1 MDEEEKYWRDFE
13 KVYVHNV
20 YECISSKIDEFEE
33 ISKNN
38 PKKTTDS
45 AENGTDIN
53 SKDNL
58 FTAQNK
64 DGLDNRLRIKNEKS
78 HQPWPKVK
86 KFLLKLEPNSLIA
99 DIGCG
104 EGKYLNINTESFT
117 IGCDRSISLAKL
129 AAFRH
134 QQTLNQNQVTICD
147 NLNLPYRSDLFDA
160 VISIGVIHHISTHK
174 RRVKAVQELN
184 RILTTGGKLMIYVW
198 AMEQRIRKFN
208 SQDVLVPTLSTS
220 FKKKTKSINE
230 ETEKTYQGKYDKYI
244 KLIRIIYIFK
254 YQYIRNKQ

>member
-1 MDEEEKYWRDFE
+1 MGEEEKYWRDFE

-33 ISKNN
+33 LTKNGCNNDQKIIKSSSTDPEN
-38 PKKTTDS
+38 PS
-45 AENGTDIN
+45 LQNGMIV
-53 SKDNL
+53 SKDLLTVEKTNGL
-58 FTAQNK
+58 NQSLKNK
-64 DGLDNRLRIKNEKS
+64 NKRS

-104 EGKYLNINTESFT
+104 EGKYLNLNTQSFT
-117 IGCDRSISLAKL
+117 IGCDRSISLTKL
-129 AAFRH
+129 AALRN
-134 QQTLNQNQVTICD
+134 QQSSNQNQVAVCD
-147 NLNLPYRSDLFDA
+147 NLALPYKSNLFDA

-184 RILTTGGKLMIYVW
+184 RILADGGKLMIYVW

-208 SQDVLVPTLSTS
+208 GQDVLVPTLSTS
-220 FKKKTKSINE
+220 FKKKNKSNE
-230 ETEKTYQGKYDKYI
+230 EAEKTCTGK
-244 KLIRIIYIFK
+244 
-254 YQYIRNKQ
+254 